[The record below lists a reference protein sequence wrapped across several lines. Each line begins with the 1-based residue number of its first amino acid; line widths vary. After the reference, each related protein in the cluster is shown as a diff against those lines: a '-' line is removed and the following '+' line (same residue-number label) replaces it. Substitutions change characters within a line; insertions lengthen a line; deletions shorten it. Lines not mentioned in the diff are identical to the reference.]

1 MINSRHQRM
10 SPKLAHCSAP
20 VLIIFWKRN
29 GGEFLDC
36 EMHLNKLGSCSPDNC
51 LKVQNWYTKIKGKA
65 RSNEVVI
72 VTHTKVSKRIL
83 ESSVLLLSATEGQ
96 LEHWSPSSDRRAKPE
111 TQKVLQS
118 VLKGSLSIE
127 KNNTSDHT
135 FIKNKEM
142 NGKSRSCSIFID
154 YPAIFGCW

>member
-1 MINSRHQRM
+1 M
-10 SPKLAHCSAP
+10 
-20 VLIIFWKRN
+20 
-29 GGEFLDC
+29 
-36 EMHLNKLGSCSPDNC
+36 
-51 LKVQNWYTKIKGKA
+51 
-65 RSNEVVI
+65 
-72 VTHTKVSKRIL
+72 THTKVSKRIL

-127 KNNTSDHT
+127 KNNTSDHYK
-135 FIKNKEM
+135 KNKEM